1 MNTTVTQYESAN
13 RPLTAVLDAVPA
25 DSWSNPAPCEGWSAR
40 DVLSHIIETQR
51 EFLTGHGID
60 LGGKPDLS
68 TEPAAA
74 WHDHAKRVT
83 EAISDDGV
91 PATEY
96 DGHFG
101 PTTLGGTLEQFY
113 VWDMV
118 VHRWDI
124 ARSVGADD
132 GLSDVELDRI
142 ESGADSFGEALY
154 MDGICGP
161 AVEAPAD
168 ADRQTHVLARLGRT
182 A

>member
-1 MNTTVTQYESAN
+1 MNTTVTQYESAD
-13 RPLTAVLDAVPA
+13 RPLTAVIDAVPA

-60 LGGKPDLS
+60 LGGTPDLS
-68 TEPAAA
+68 TDPAAA

-101 PTTLGGTLEQFY
+101 PTTVGDTLVRFY
-113 VWDMV
+113 VFD
-118 VHRWDI
+118 
-124 ARSVGADD
+124 
-132 GLSDVELDRI
+132 
-142 ESGADSFGEALY
+142 